1 MTTESKIMFVDECG
15 DETCYF
21 YDEQK
26 NQYNDNTYFGDYS
39 EGEVITDSWNS
50 ADGINREVSSAEKIA

>member
-1 MTTESKIMFVDECG
+1 MTTEFKIMFVDDCG

-26 NQYNDNTYFGDYS
+26 NQYYDNTYFGDYA
-39 EGEVITDSWNS
+39 EG
-50 ADGINREVSSAEKIA
+50 DGINREVSSVEKIA